1 MEQGDRGDLSSLEGS
16 SQGAEQTQIK
26 IEINP
31 GKGHADCPCEEG
43 RGKGGAFAESVT
55 CQRPCQG
62 INVNYFE
69 SS

>member
-1 MEQGDRGDLSSLEGS
+1 MVTSVPWRAHLREQSKHK
-16 SQGAEQTQIK
+16 IK

>member
-1 MEQGDRGDLSSLEGS
+1 MTSVPWSVHLREQSKHK
-16 SQGAEQTQIK
+16 IK
-26 IEINP
+26 IEIKP

-43 RGKGGAFAESVT
+43 RGTGGAFAKSVT